1 MNPVLSEDS
10 AGSSPMKVP
19 DSADPVEHRERLG
32 GLLSHYQRRDAERHE
47 RRSRDAGLPDQE
59 APSLRQVPRTPRR

>member
-32 GLLSHYQRRDAERHE
+32 GLLSHYQRRDA
-47 RRSRDAGLPDQE
+47 
-59 APSLRQVPRTPRR
+59 